1 MSRPAVLRSRTVP
14 LAGPVDLLGT
24 LPTLPTPGGIVWLRG
39 ATGFVAWGEAMRL
52 DPGVGPGRFTRAS
65 EAACALH
72 EEIERQP
79 PGEGPG
85 PLVFGSFT
93 FARDAPGSWL
103 VLPAVV
109 LRWTGDTAWL
119 TVTGQADSSGG
130 GEDGE
135 TLLRKVSD
143 PHDPRWAGGSRPG
156 TAGSRS
162 RAGREPR
169 PGEVSPAGSQLQ
181 SDLDWM
187 AAVASARRWIRQGR
201 LLKVVLARD
210 VVVEQQ
216 APFDPRAIAGR
227 LAERYPECYTFAC
240 EGMVGASPELL
251 VRREG
256 PTVQS
261 LTLAGSARRGD
272 DPAADERAGLDLLH
286 SHKDRWEHELAVRF
300 VRDTLTRCC
309 TELWVDPEP
318 SLLRLANVQHLAT
331 NSYGLLTRPVTA
343 VELAGRLHPGA
354 AICGAPT
361 AEALE
366 LIAELEGMD
375 RSHYAAPVGWM
386 DAGGDGEWAIALR
399 CAELS
404 GCRARL
410 FAGAGIVAESDP
422 ESELEETR
430 LKLRPILSAL
440 EEATDHDGRRQKRPH
455 AREGDRTT

>member
-1 MSRPAVLRSRTVP
+1 VP
-14 LAGPVDLLGT
+14 LGGSVDLLGT
-24 LPTLPTPGGIVWLRG
+24 LPTLDGIVWLHEG
-39 ATGFVAWGEAMRL
+39 TGFVAWGKAVRM
-52 DPGVGPGRFTRAS
+52 DPGVGSGRFTRAS
-65 EAACALH
+65 EAACTLFD
-72 EEIERQP
+72 EIEREP
-79 PGEGPG
+79 DGEGPG

-103 VLPAVV
+103 VVPAVV
-109 LRWTGDTAWL
+109 LRWTGEAAWL
-119 TVTGQADSSGG
+119 TVTARGDVAGD

-135 TLLRKVSD
+135 TLLRRLSD
-143 PHDPRWAGGSRPG
+143 SGDPRWAAPPG
-156 TAGSRS
+156 PRAVRNSNGAGSEPQSGAAPAAAREPRS
-162 RAGREPR
+162 DRSPAAGREPL
-169 PGEVSPAGSQLQ
+169 SDGS
-181 SDLDWM
+181 WM

-256 PTVQS
+256 PTLTS

-272 DPAADERAGLDLLH
+272 DPATDERAGVELLR

-300 VRDTLTRCC
+300 VHDTLTRCC
-309 TELWVDPEP
+309 SELWVDPEP

-331 NSYGLLTRPVTA
+331 NTYGLLTRPVSA
-343 VELAGRLHPGA
+343 IELAGRLHPGA
-354 AICGAPT
+354 AICGTPT
-361 AEALE
+361 VEALE
-366 LIAELEGMD
+366 VIGELEGMD
-375 RSHYAAPVGWM
+375 RGHYAAPVGWM

-404 GCRARL
+404 GSRARL

-440 EEATDHDGRRQKRPH
+440 EDATERDGQRQERPR
-455 AREGDRTT
+455 AREGDRPT